1 MTTRKAAL
9 GQPVRTRALIIGSG
23 FSGLGAAIAFGKA
36 GIDYLIL
43 EKKFDVGGTWRDNT
57 YPGCACD
64 IPSHLY
70 SFSFEQNP
78 NWSKLWPPQLEIQAY
93 LQGVAGKYR
102 LKRNIRFGCEVERA
116 WWDDRAME
124 WHVRTKYGLEFISQF
139 LISGTG
145 ALHIPSVPDF
155 KGLSDF
161 KGAKF
166 HSAEWNHDIDL
177 TGKCVAI
184 IGTGASAIQIVPA
197 IVDQVAN
204 LKLFQRTPAWVM
216 PWSNWEIPGSVK
228 WAFAHVPGLQYAFR
242 ELWFWVHEAMVGY
255 PMSKHPGFLKIAEW
269 LGRWN
274 IRRSVKD
281 PTLRAKLT
289 PSYSVGCKRILKGG
303 KKPGTD
309 YYGALTDPKSDVIT
323 EGIDHFTNTG
333 IVTKDGVFHGVDIV
347 VFATGFHVTDS
358 YKYVEIFGQGG
369 EDLGDRFN
377 ESGVVAHRGIM
388 FADIPNMFM
397 LMGPNTGLGH
407 NSMVTMIEAQ
417 IRFVVQAIKAV
428 DKRHERAI
436 FPTWG
441 AQNRYNDEVQ
451 ERLGHTVWNTGC
463 SSWYFDEHGKNRVLW
478 SGTAWRYVQSV
489 RKLHPKEFIFFGAS
503 GR

>member
-1 MTTRKAAL
+1 MANY
-9 GQPVRTRALIIGSG
+9 QPVRTRALIIGSG
-23 FSGLGAAIAFGKA
+23 FSGLGAAIAFDKA
-36 GIDYLIL
+36 GIDYVIL
-43 EKKFDVGGTWRDNT
+43 EKKSDIGGTWRDNT

-70 SFSFEQNP
+70 SYSFEQNP
-78 NWSKLWPPQLEIQAY
+78 NWSKLWPPQPEIQQY
-93 LQGVAGKYR
+93 LLDVAKKYKLR
-102 LKRNIRFGCEVERA
+102 WHVEFGQEVEKA

-124 WHVRTKYGLEFISQF
+124 WHVRTKQGSEYISQF
-139 LISGTG
+139 LISGAG
-145 ALHIPSVPDF
+145 ALHVPSIPDF
-155 KGLSDF
+155 KGISDF
-161 KGAKF
+161 QGAAF
-166 HSAEWNHDIDL
+166 HSAEWDHSCNL
-177 TGKCVAI
+177 NGKRVAI

-197 IVDQVAN
+197 IVDQVAE

-216 PWSNWEIPGSVK
+216 PWSNWEVPSSVQ

-242 ELWFWVHEAMVGY
+242 ELWFWGHEAFVGY
-255 PMSKHPGFLKIAEW
+255 PMSKHPSLLKIAEW

-281 PTLRAKLT
+281 KALRAKLT

-303 KKPGTD
+303 KKPGTN

-323 EGIDHFTNTG
+323 EGIDHFTENG
-333 IVTKDGVFHGVDIV
+333 IVTKDGAYHEVDVV

-358 YKYVEIFGQGG
+358 YKFVQVFGQGG
-369 EDLGDRFN
+369 EDLGARADRI
-377 ESGVVAHRGIM
+377 GVVAHRGVM
-388 FADIPNMFM
+388 FADVPNMFI

-417 IRFVVQAIKAV
+417 IRLVVQAIKAV
-428 DKRHERAI
+428 DKRHERAL

-441 AQNRYNDEVQ
+441 AQDSYNEELQ
-451 ERLGHTVWNTGC
+451 QRLDRTVWNTGC
-463 SSWYFDEHGKNRVLW
+463 SSWYYDEHGNNRVLW

-489 RKLHPKEFIFFGAS
+489 RKLHPDEFVFFGAS
-503 GR
+503 KR